1 MDWALIA
8 GGSKGIGLSI
18 AEALAVRKWNLFL
31 VARNEKDLASTKSR
45 IENTYGVQVE
55 ILPCDLSFQNSSE
68 IIHDWC
74 IKKNVAIKLLCNAA
88 GLGGSKDFP
97 DLQPDE
103 AETMIRLNFES
114 AVALIY
120 RFIPMLKKN
129 TPSYIL
135 NVASMAGFAPF
146 PIKSIYS
153 ATKAALISFSYSLKN
168 ILRTERISVSCL
180 CPGPVFTK
188 PAIEQETVRQLGVF
202 GRQMAV
208 DPAKVGEEAVRQMLN
223 GKLIII
229 PGKLAGISTFL
240 LRILPRRLMAR
251 ILYRSR

>member
-8 GGSKGIGLSI
+8 GGSKGIGLGI
-18 AEALAVRKWNLFL
+18 AEALAVRKWNLLL
-31 VARNEKDLASTKSR
+31 VARNEKDLVGAKSR
-45 IENTYGVQVE
+45 IENTYAVQVE
-55 ILPCDLSFQNSSE
+55 ILPCDLSLQNSAE
-68 IIHDWC
+68 IIHDWS
-74 IKKNVAIKLLCNAA
+74 IKKNVEIKLLCNAA

-97 DLQPDE
+97 DLSPDE
-103 AETMIRLNFES
+103 TGTMIRLNFVS
-114 AVALIY
+114 AVALCY
-120 RFIPMLKKN
+120 RFIPILKKN
-129 TPSYIL
+129 APSYIL

-153 ATKAALISFSYSLKN
+153 ATKAALISFSFSLKN
-168 ILRTERISVSCL
+168 ILRAEHISVSCL

-188 PAIEQETVRQLGVF
+188 PSIEEETIRQMGAF

-208 DPAKVGEEAVRQMLN
+208 DPAKVGEQTVRQMLG

-229 PGKLAGISTFL
+229 PGKLAGISSFL